1 MAKGV
6 LMSVRPLEVEQAVL
20 ALAGEYQPAL
30 EHRAQLEL
38 DLSRLIK
45 AHKALGVVI
54 SLVTAHLAKGRPKD
68 QAQQLKRDVARSAG
82 STAREV
88 EGSVK
93 AADALS
99 QLPDAELAARQ
110 GRLSTTQLALVTEG
124 AKGDPG
130 AAAELVAVAERSS
143 LKELADEVGRR
154 LSAGPGAEERRKAA
168 HAGRYLRAHT
178 GSDGAWYLH
187 AKGTVEDGA
196 QVMAAITPL
205 ADRAFDQARKA
216 GKRQEPDA
224 YAFDGLVA
232 LATAGGAGRLNINL
246 SVHMDWDC
254 IIRGFP
260 LEGERCEIVGVG
272 PTTPQAVLALLGTG
286 DPFIKAIL
294 TKGQDVVGVAHLGRR
309 PNAYQRSALDWLFPT
324 CAAEGCGASS
334 SWLETDHR
342 EDWARTH
349 FTVLGLLDRLCPRH
363 HRMKTHQG
371 WKLVDGKGKRP
382 FVGPDDPRHPRHHQ
396 ATAGPPGTSGISGIS
411 GTPPRATAGATA
423 GAAPAEAGQRA
434 GRATETSTS
443 TSAGGTQVGTVVTP
457 TGSALRLDL
466 DDEQTGP
473 SP

>member
-1 MAKGV
+1 
-6 LMSVRPLEVEQAVL
+6 MSVRPLEVEQAVL

-38 DLSRLIK
+38 DLSRLIR
-45 AHKALGVVI
+45 AGKALGVVI
-54 SLVTAHLAKGRPKD
+54 SLVTAQLAKARPKD
-68 QAQQLKRDVARSAG
+68 QAQQLKRDVARSSG
-82 STAREV
+82 SSAREV
-88 EGSVK
+88 EASVK

-130 AAAELVAVAERSS
+130 AAAELVALAERSS
-143 LKELADEVGRR
+143 LKELADDPARR

-168 HAGRYLRAHT
+168 HAGRYLRSHT

-205 ADRAFDQARKA
+205 ADKAFEAARKA
-216 GKRQEPDA
+216 ARREEPDA
-224 YAFDGLVA
+224 YAFDGLVD
-232 LATAGGAGRLNINL
+232 LARSGGAGKAQVNL

-272 PTTPQAVLALLGTG
+272 PTTPQAVLALLETA

-294 TKGQDVVGVAHLGRR
+294 TKSQDVVGVAHLGRR
-309 PNAYQRSALDWLFPT
+309 PNAYQRSSLDWLFPT

-382 FVGPDDPRHPRHHQ
+382 FVGPDDPRHPRHYP
-396 ATAGPPGTSGISGIS
+396 ATAGPPGT
-411 GTPPRATAGATA
+411 PPGAQPGATA
-423 GAAPAEAGQRA
+423 EAGPGGA
-434 GRATETSTS
+434 GPAGAGPVGAGPSDKGERTSAGTSTS
-443 TSAGGTQVGTVVTP
+443 GATSSGRGRRGGLADA
-457 TGSALRLDL
+457 SASQARLGFG
-466 DDEQTGP
+466 DDGQGP
-473 SP
+473 GP